1 MVIIKTFFTYF
12 SRKSASFVLML
23 LALLTVSSC
32 GTGKVDLTP
41 IVVFPSIIPGGTRLP
56 TFAVGPTAVPPT
68 FPPPT
73 AVVPTQ
79 VAAQPTPSIPTRI
92 PTLVPPTAIPTLD
105 NNWTPLANGVEWRRL
120 NFVAISTGQLV
131 GVLIVRI
138 TPQSVKFKVRY
149 VPGQVKSIQQW
160 QLALPGAVAIINAN
174 YFDKSNNPIGLVG
187 TDSVLYGSSV
197 PRSDAGMFQV
207 VNDNA
212 RVRSLWLEKF
222 QNTERFDQAI
232 QGFPMLVAR
241 GQTPTAFNSDLSILP
256 DQRTVIAQDMNGHIL
271 LIITPFSVVTFMDLA
286 KWLGVSGLQI
296 DMALNMDG
304 GTSTELY
311 IATGGPSQFTGF
323 KPIPIVLAVYP
334 R

>member
-1 MVIIKTFFTYF
+1 MAINRAFFILF
-12 SRKSASFVLML
+12 SKKAASFVLTL
-23 LALLTVSSC
+23 LALLSVSSC

-41 IVVFPSIIPGGTRLP
+41 IVVFPSPIPEGTRLP
-56 TFAVGPTAVPPT
+56 TFGVGPTSVPPT
-68 FPPPT
+68 IVPPT
-73 AVVPTQ
+73 AVIPTLA
-79 VAAQPTPSIPTRI
+79 AAQPTAIIPTKI

-105 NNWTPLANGVEWRRL
+105 NNWTPLATGVEWRRL
-120 NFVAISTGQLV
+120 NFTAISTGQLV

-138 TPQSVKFKVRY
+138 TPQNVRFKVRY

-160 QLALPGAVAIINAN
+160 QLALPGAIAIINAN

-187 TDSVLYGSSV
+187 TDSILYGSSV
-197 PRSDAGMFQV
+197 PRFDAGMFQV
-207 VNDNA
+207 VNDQA
-212 RVRSLWLEKF
+212 RVRSLWIEKF
-222 QNTERFDQAI
+222 QNTERFDQAV

-241 GQTPTAFNSDLSILP
+241 GQIPTAFNSDLSILP

-271 LIITPFSVVTFMDLA
+271 FIITPFSVVTYMDLA